1 MLFNFFHIRGLMS
14 SPIYFL
20 LNASVCFYSLVFHT
34 LRVDVMQDGRCLSN
48 FSLLRNQKCSYH
60 YLVTISLLLFCLF
73 FFKFIFLDIYEILFY
88 SFFSHHFTSL
98 AFSQY
103 NIINLLSD
111 SSILFFICIYM
122 ITHLSLCKYM

>member
-1 MLFNFFHIRGLMS
+1 MS

-73 FFKFIFLDIYEILFY
+73 FFQVY
-88 SFFSHHFTSL
+88 
-98 AFSQY
+98 
-103 NIINLLSD
+103 LLRH
-111 SSILFFICIYM
+111 I
-122 ITHLSLCKYM
+122 